1 MISPAPG
8 LKTDTRGKTELSLSF
23 IRTSHCRRSIC
34 NCFGLILTTFSRCAC
49 DVPAHCYSYSWEG
62 NPRWS
67 RAYVGAT
74 ELYDY
79 YKALAK
85 KYGVDEFI
93 RLNHLITSAKWN
105 DDVGKWTIE
114 VTDQKSGAT
123 INEEAEIFINGAG
136 FLK

>member
-1 MISPAPG
+1 
-8 LKTDTRGKTELSLSF
+8 
-23 IRTSHCRRSIC
+23 
-34 NCFGLILTTFSRCAC
+34 
-49 DVPAHCYSYSWEG
+49 
-62 NPRWS
+62 
-67 RAYVGAT
+67 
-74 ELYDY
+74 LYDY